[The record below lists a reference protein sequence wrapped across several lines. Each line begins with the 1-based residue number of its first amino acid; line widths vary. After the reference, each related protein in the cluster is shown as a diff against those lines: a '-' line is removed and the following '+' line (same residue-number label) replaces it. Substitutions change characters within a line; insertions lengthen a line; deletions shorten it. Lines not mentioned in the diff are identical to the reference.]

1 MRRPDIMSASVT
13 RAGIACLLVLCV
25 GKGAEGQRLQGL
37 PSEPI
42 VLGDGLLTVGGSLSA
57 TMGSDDP
64 GFFNYTDY
72 EDSTLR
78 MLRLDLTASL
88 RAGSHV
94 SLLGEVRSQNA
105 GAPEAYA
112 LYLRIRPWTKRRFD
126 LQIGRVP
133 PTFGAFPRR
142 SYEAENPL
150 IGDPLAYQYLTSLRP
165 DAVPASADELLQMRG
180 RG

>member
-1 MRRPDIMSASVT
+1 MRRPDTMSASVT

-25 GKGAEGQRLQGL
+25 GQGAEGQRLQGL

-42 VLGDGLLTVGGSLSA
+42 VLGNGLLTVGGSLSA

-105 GAPEAYA
+105 
-112 LYLRIRPWTKRRFD
+112 
-126 LQIGRVP
+126 
-133 PTFGAFPRR
+133 
-142 SYEAENPL
+142 
-150 IGDPLAYQYLTSLRP
+150 
-165 DAVPASADELLQMRG
+165 
-180 RG
+180 